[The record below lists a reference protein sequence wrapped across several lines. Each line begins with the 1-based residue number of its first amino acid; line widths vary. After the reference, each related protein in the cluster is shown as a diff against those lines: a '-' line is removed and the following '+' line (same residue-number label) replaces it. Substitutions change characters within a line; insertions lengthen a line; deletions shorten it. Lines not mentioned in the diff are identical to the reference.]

1 MGRSLKLVVA
11 CVAACLVVVPAASAE
26 TTRYILPPGNF
37 GGLPTTQNSLDQ
49 LPLYDGLTP
58 LRGNVT
64 PADVDS
70 YYLPEDFNPIG
81 ATRDEPT
88 GRAGLRIVLRH
99 LRRAAHLRQHPRRPL
114 LRRRLGD
121 RP

>member
-11 CVAACLVVVPAASAE
+11 CIAACLVAAPAASAE

-64 PADVDS
+64 AADV
-70 YYLPEDFNPIG
+70 E
-81 ATRDEPT
+81 
-88 GRAGLRIVLRH
+88 
-99 LRRAAHLRQHPRRPL
+99 PL
-114 LRRRLGD
+114 LPPRGLQPDRRHHATS
-121 RP
+121 RPAAPGCGSSTTATACRTSTATPATTSRSAPAG